1 MLAAFGNPINRR
13 NTINKMNTTNTSSL
27 IQEILPHRPPFLF
40 VDKILE
46 FNTGVSIIAQ
56 KHVSPREVFFK
67 GHFPGNPLMP
77 GVLITEA
84 LAQTSGLLMGLTLKE
99 KESSGQDSPVGFVL
113 TTIDMKF
120 IIPVA
125 AGSTL
130 KMASTL
136 KKTFGNLYRFSV
148 TGTVGHKIVAKGT
161 LSLGS
166 AT

>member
-1 MLAAFGNPINRR
+1 M
-13 NTINKMNTTNTSSL
+13 SV
-27 IQEILPHRPPFLF
+27 IQQILPHRPPFLF

-46 FNTGVSIIAQ
+46 FNTGTSIVTERYVSSQ
-56 KHVSPREVFFK
+56 EVFFR
-67 GHFPGNPLMP
+67 GHFPGNPVMP

-99 KESSGQDSPVGFVL
+99 KESSGQNSPAGFVL

-120 IIPVA
+120 LLPVA

-130 KMASTL
+130 EMTSTL

-148 TGTVGHKIVAKGT
+148 TGTVSEKIVAKGI
-161 LSLGS
+161 LSLGR